1 MNPQKTQKPMPH
13 NFDFAGDSS
22 DDEDGVEGG
31 PLNPEAEDLVDR
43 CSELLDEVEAFQK
56 SLRRN
61 KLEKGVELRH
71 FQTAVK
77 SELRGLQSLT
87 FEAPTSSKIRHSLRS
102 SNLSYL
108 ETVWLAAKSTTG
120 IKGLTKSF
128 TITEPG
134 ELLGD
139 SEKRGRRKKSSV
151 SVDVVAQN
159 GLQWIKVSTIA
170 NSRVLHEIAKAGWEE
185 STSPYDS
192 ESETED
198 TPGHDQEENTQLATS
213 SLSLIKMSK
222 LMHKAA
228 EQTRIQYLHP
238 TVLFFLPN
246 IHPSPSTPEIDTFL
260 STLLAT
266 GARIQCGP
274 DLDLIS
280 PKPSLET
287 MLQSLELTESR
298 RYENFSDVLNIDCTI
313 LLALISDISNATVPV
328 EPRLHPAIL
337 RQLEFEKELALL
349 PNLLWPAL
357 RGRRMVCTN
366 TARERFEEIV
376 EIIGSENEKL
386 RAELILDTRRKNK
399 KQQSAGKDQ
408 YYYDEDD
415 MEPVKPQ
422 ESPTSRLK
430 RFQEVSIHTVPE
442 DILFPIVTLPE
453 WESEESLEHSEE
465 KECMARVSKKL
476 SQVNRSVF
484 MMGWKKGYTT
494 VTSNRTVAKLIEGQV
509 GEEEKGPDLF
519 VLDTARS
526 LVGKAKRIEKKD
538 LE

>member
-1 MNPQKTQKPMPH
+1 MDLQKTQKPIH

-159 GLQWIKVSTIA
+159 GLQWIKVSTIT

-260 STLLAT
+260 SALLAT

-313 LLALISDISNATVPV
+313 LLALISDISNATVAV
-328 EPRLHPAIL
+328 EPRFHPAIL

-399 KQQSAGKDQ
+399 RGQSAGKDQ
-408 YYYDEDD
+408 YYYDEDH
-415 MEPVKPQ
+415 MEPAKPQ
-422 ESPTSRLK
+422 ESPASRLK

-453 WESEESLEHSEE
+453 WESEELLEHSEE
-465 KECMARVSKKL
+465 KECMTRVSKKL

-484 MMGWKKGYTT
+484 MMGWEKGYTT

-509 GEEEKGPDLF
+509 GDGEKGPDLF

>member
-1 MNPQKTQKPMPH
+1 MTPI
-13 NFDFAGDSS
+13 F
-22 DDEDGVEGG
+22 
-31 PLNPEAEDLVDR
+31 R
-43 CSELLDEVEAFQK
+43 
-56 SLRRN
+56 
-61 KLEKGVELRH
+61 
-71 FQTAVK
+71 
-77 SELRGLQSLT
+77 
-87 FEAPTSSKIRHSLRS
+87 
-102 SNLSYL
+102 
-108 ETVWLAAKSTTG
+108 
-120 IKGLTKSF
+120 
-128 TITEPG
+128 
-134 ELLGD
+134 
-139 SEKRGRRKKSSV
+139 
-151 SVDVVAQN
+151 
-159 GLQWIKVSTIA
+159 IKVSTIT

-198 TPGHDQEENTQLATS
+198 TPSHDQEENTQLATS

-313 LLALISDISNATVPV
+313 LLALISDISNATVAV
-328 EPRLHPAIL
+328 EPRFHPAIL
-337 RQLEFEKELALL
+337 RQLEFEKGLALL

-386 RAELILDTRRKNK
+386 RAGLILNTRRENK
-399 KQQSAGKDQ
+399 KKQSVGKDQ

-415 MEPVKPQ
+415 MEPTKPQ
-422 ESPTSRLK
+422 ESPASRLK
-430 RFQEVSIHTVPE
+430 RFQEVSIHTVPQ

-453 WESEESLEHSEE
+453 WESEESLENSEE
-465 KECMARVSKKL
+465 KECMTRVSKKL

-494 VTSNRTVAKLIEGQV
+494 VTSNRAVAKLIEGQV
-509 GEEEKGPDLF
+509 GDGEKGPDLF